1 MRARKPNELLIIL
14 TLVIE
19 QGGIAYTI
27 LEKVEFL
34 KARFYLTIEVDLL
47 DIKDLSFSRESFL

>member
-1 MRARKPNELLIIL
+1 MP

-19 QGGIAYTI
+19 QGGITCTI

-34 KARFYLTIEVDLL
+34 KARFYPTIKVDLL
-47 DIKDLSFSRESFL
+47 DIENLLFSRESFLQNTL

>member
-1 MRARKPNELLIIL
+1 MP

-19 QGGIAYTI
+19 QGGIAHII

-34 KARFYLTIEVDLL
+34 KARFYPTIEADLS
-47 DIKDLSFSRESFL
+47 DIEDLSFSRESFL